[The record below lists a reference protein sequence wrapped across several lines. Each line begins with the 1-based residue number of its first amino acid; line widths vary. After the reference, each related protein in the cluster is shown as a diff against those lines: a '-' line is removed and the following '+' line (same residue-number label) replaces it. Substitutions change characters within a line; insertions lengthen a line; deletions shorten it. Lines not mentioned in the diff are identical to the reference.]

1 MQCVNTVEF
10 CLLLTQL
17 ERRCFGGKRM
27 HAKSSKFTKYGPAHR
42 PRVLL
47 PPHGRLQFQ
56 NPKDHPG
63 TLSQRDGAN

>member
-27 HAKSSKFTKYGPAHR
+27 HAKSSKFTKYRSCPQASGSIATTRAPSISKPKGPSWHS
-42 PRVLL
+42 L
-47 PPHGRLQFQ
+47 PER
-56 NPKDHPG
+56 
-63 TLSQRDGAN
+63 RC